1 MPHRGQ
7 SDANHPFHRGRDR
20 DRLARRR
27 PGGLRGRRLCPD
39 PLGGRQRLAGRQRC
53 RRCGDR
59 ARLQGLGGTGPA
71 DGVGAAVDDPKI
83 IRTGT
88 IDLEVRDVP
97 VALRAAR
104 DGIRTLGG
112 YVGASNTS
120 NSDDGHPIAT
130 ITYRIPAV
138 RWEEAL
144 DLLRGLNGQTTK
156 VVSEQTEAVEVTG
169 QVIDIQARIQ
179 NLRASETALQ
189 AIARTTVKVSDVL
202 EVQAQL
208 TSVRGEIEVLT
219 GELKDLTDRAAFA
232 TLTANF
238 GIPVVAVELAKKG
251 WDPAVTVDEASA
263 SLIDVVQALANAGI
277 WFGIVWLPILVVLGL
292 IVGIAAWVLRRIGVI
307 GRHNQGS
314 VTPTA

>member
-1 MPHRGQ
+1 MRTTRSASVPIAVVALASVLAACAGDSSAPILSTVGNALPAASAAAAVDEGTGQ
-7 SDANHPFHRGRDR
+7 SAASAAP
-20 DRLARRR
+20 A
-27 PGGLRGRRLCPD
+27 
-39 PLGGRQRLAGRQRC
+39 
-53 RRCGDR
+53 
-59 ARLQGLGGTGPA
+59 PA
-71 DGVGAAVDDPKI
+71 DGVGAAVDDAKI

-97 VALRAAR
+97 VALRTAR
-104 DGIRTLGG
+104 DGIRALGG

-120 NSDDGHPIAT
+120 NSEDDHPIAT
-130 ITYRIPAV
+130 ITYRIPAD

-169 QVIDIQARIQ
+169 QVIVMQARIQ

-189 AIARTTVKVSDVL
+189 AIARTAVKVSDVL

-208 TSVRGEIEVLT
+208 TSVRGEIEVLA
-219 GELKDLTDRAAFA
+219 GQLKDLTDRAAFA

-238 GIPVVAVELAKKG
+238 GVPVVAVELAKKG
-251 WDPAVTVDEASA
+251 WDPAAAVDEASA
-263 SLIDVVQALANAGI
+263 SLIDIVQALATAGI

-292 IVGIAAWVLRRIGVI
+292 IVGIAAWILRRIGVI
-307 GRHNQGS
+307 GRRGQGS

>member
-1 MPHRGQ
+1 MRTIRSTVAVIAIVVLASVLGACASGGSAPILSTVGNALPAASAGAAVDEGSGQ
-7 SDANHPFHRGRDR
+7 NAPASAAP
-20 DRLARRR
+20 A
-27 PGGLRGRRLCPD
+27 
-39 PLGGRQRLAGRQRC
+39 
-53 RRCGDR
+53 
-59 ARLQGLGGTGPA
+59 PA
-71 DGVGAAVDDPKI
+71 DGVGAAIDDARI

-97 VALRAAR
+97 VALRTAR

-120 NSDDGHPIAT
+120 NSEDDHPIAT
-130 ITYRIPAV
+130 ITYRIPAD
-138 RWEEAL
+138 RWEDAL

-189 AIARTTVKVSDVL
+189 AIARTAVKVSDVL
-202 EVQAQL
+202 EVQSQL

-219 GELKDLTDRAAFA
+219 GQLKDLTDRAAFA

-238 GIPVVAVELAKKG
+238 GVPVVAVELAKMG
-251 WDPAVTVDEASA
+251 WDPARSVDEASA
-263 SLIDVVQALANAGI
+263 SLIDIVQALVTAGI
-277 WFGIVWLPILVVLGL
+277 WFAIVWLPILVVLGVF
-292 IVGIAAWVLRRIGVI
+292 VGIAAWVLRRIGVI
-307 GRHNQGS
+307 GRRGQGS
-314 VTPTA
+314 VSPTA

>member
-1 MPHRGQ
+1 MRTTRSASVLIAVVALATVLAACAGGSSAPILSTVGNALPAASAAAAVREGTGQ
-7 SDANHPFHRGRDR
+7 SAASAAP
-20 DRLARRR
+20 A
-27 PGGLRGRRLCPD
+27 
-39 PLGGRQRLAGRQRC
+39 
-53 RRCGDR
+53 
-59 ARLQGLGGTGPA
+59 PA
-71 DGVGAAVDDPKI
+71 DGVGAAVDDAKI

-97 VALRAAR
+97 VALRTAR
-104 DGIRTLGG
+104 DGIRALGG

-120 NSDDGHPIAT
+120 NSEDDHPIAT
-130 ITYRIPAV
+130 ITYRIPAD

-169 QVIDIQARIQ
+169 QVIDMQARIQ

-189 AIARTTVKVSDVL
+189 AIARTAVKVSDVL

-208 TSVRGEIEVLT
+208 TSVRGEIEVLA
-219 GELKDLTDRAAFA
+219 GQLKDLTDRAAFA

-238 GIPVVAVELAKKG
+238 GVPVVAVELAKKG
-251 WDPAVTVDEASA
+251 WDPAAAVDEASA
-263 SLIDVVQALANAGI
+263 SLIDIVQALATAGI

-292 IVGIAAWVLRRIGVI
+292 VVGFAAWILRRIGVI
-307 GRHNQGS
+307 GRRGQGS

>member
-1 MPHRGQ
+1 MRTIRSTAAVIAIVLLVAVLAACGGGASAPILATVGNALPAA
-7 SDANHPFHRGRDR
+7 SAAADA
-20 DRLARRR
+20 
-27 PGGLRGRRLCPD
+27 
-39 PLGGRQRLAGRQRC
+39 
-53 RRCGDR
+53 
-59 ARLQGLGGTGPA
+59 GTGQGARASAAPAPA
-71 DGVGAAVDDPKI
+71 DGVGAAVDDAKI

-97 VALRAAR
+97 VALRTAR

-189 AIARTTVKVSDVL
+189 AIARTAVKVSDVL

-219 GELKDLTDRAAFA
+219 GQLKGLTDRAAFA

-238 GIPVVAVELAKKG
+238 GVPVVAVELAKKG
-251 WDPAVTVDEASA
+251 WDPAVTMDEAAA

-307 GRHNQGS
+307 GQRDRGS